1 MVAASSSAVVAAAI
15 GVALLAILVP
25 RKLQGDELVEVQPFQ
40 DNSLAVADITSF
52 AVYQVCSLSLNIL

>member
-1 MVAASSSAVVAAAI
+1 LVAASSSAVVAAAI

-52 AVYQVCSLSLNIL
+52 AVYQI